1 MNPDLDFI
9 RSQYPVFSNPD
20 TARWAM
26 FENAGGSYVPR
37 QVVDRLHDFFQY
49 TKVQPTAHS
58 NLPSRPARPWRLA
71 TGPWPACW
79 AVTRTS

>member
-1 MNPDLDFI
+1 MNLDTDFI
-9 RSQYPVFSNPD
+9 RAQYPVFSNPD

-49 TKVQPTAHS
+49 HQGPA
-58 NLPSRPARPWRLA
+58 LRPLRIFHQGR
-71 TGPWPACW
+71 
-79 AVTRTS
+79 